1 MSSPI
6 RAILFFYV
14 LFPLTLTGQE
24 MENLLPFLFPGEM
37 VRNASATIYDQNVS
51 LEIKPDGEAHWNVEK
66 TVTVWNEKGDR
77 HGSFFCVYDQ
87 FRELKDFKGAV
98 YNSGGKKIKRV
109 SSSDLE
115 DYGSF
120 TSSFVD
126 DIKMKYFEPLV
137 SDYPYMVKYNYTIK
151 YLSSLFISD
160 WMPQPAYY
168 VSVVNSTFS
177 VEDCK
182 EYSFK
187 YKENNL
193 PEPPSVK
200 KTDNGNIYK
209 WKVEELEALKD
220 EPLSP
225 PLAEIAP
232 RVVTGTEKFQIE
244 GYKGSTESWEDF
256 GEWINHLANDRQE
269 LSDETRRSVNAIASQ
284 STNTEDKICALYEYL
299 QENTRYVSIQLG
311 IGGFQPEK
319 ASVVDEMGYGD
330 CKGLSNYMVSLLN
343 AAGIESYYAL
353 VNSGSR
359 AANVREDFPANQFN
373 HAIVCVPSDEDTLW
387 LECTSQHTPCG
398 FIGNFTGNR
407 KALLIEKGNSRLV
420 RTQSYTR
427 EMNTQNRTAKVV
439 LDAKGNGK
447 ATVITCYGGLQYD
460 NMEHLFRKETEEQ
473 EKWLYENVGI
483 PGFRIEEFSY
493 TLENGRFPQAEEILR
508 LDIEKYMA
516 LSGNRAFLNLNL
528 MNRFSRTL
536 IEDTARTVDIKLNFP
551 FTDID
556 TIIYQLP
563 VQYEVEAIPDPV
575 NIEFPF
581 AHFSM
586 LCKAD
591 GNSLTFIRRLEIE
604 KGEWPSYYYPE
615 FVDFYKK
622 LTKADKAMA
631 VLIKK

>member
-1 MSSPI
+1 MSSLL
-6 RAILFFYV
+6 RTVLFFYII
-14 LFPLTLTGQE
+14 FPLTLTGQE
-24 MENLLPFLFPGEM
+24 MENLLPFLLPGDM
-37 VRNASATIYDQNVS
+37 VRNASATVYNQDVS

-66 TVTVWNEKGDR
+66 TVTVWNEKGNR
-77 HGSFFCVYDQ
+77 HASFFAVYDQ
-87 FRELKDFKGAV
+87 FRELNDFKGAV

-109 SSSDLE
+109 ASSDLE

-120 TSSFVD
+120 TSSFVT
-126 DIKMKYFEPLV
+126 DIKMKYYEPLIN
-137 SDYPYMVKYNYTIK
+137 DYPYMVRYNYSIR
-151 YLSSLFISD
+151 YRSSLFIDD
-160 WMPQPAYY
+160 WVPQPDYH
-168 VSVVNSTFS
+168 VSVVKSTFT

-182 EYSFK
+182 EYPFK
-187 YKENNL
+187 YKEKNL
-193 PEPPSVK
+193 PEPTSVQKADK
-200 KTDNGNIYK
+200 KNIYL
-209 WKVEELEALKD
+209 WKVEELKALKN

-225 PLAEIAP
+225 PLSEITP
-232 RVVTGTEKFQIE
+232 SVMTGTEKFKIE
-244 GYKGSTESWEDF
+244 KYEGSTGSWKDF
-256 GEWINHLANDRQE
+256 GEWINHLTSDRQD
-269 LSDETRRSVNAIASQ
+269 LPDKTRRDVYALISKH
-284 STNTEDKICALYEYL
+284 TNKHDKICALYNYL

-319 ASVVDEMGYGD
+319 ASVVDEVGYGD

-343 AAGIESYYAL
+343 AAGIKSYYAL
-353 VNSGSR
+353 VNSGSSS
-359 AANVREDFPANQFN
+359 AFLEEDFPANQFN
-373 HAIVCVPSDEDTLW
+373 HAIVCVPVDNDTLW
-387 LECTSQHTPCG
+387 LECTSQNTPCG

-427 EMNTQNRTAKVV
+427 EMNTQNRKATVV
-439 LDAKGNGK
+439 LDAKGNGQ

-483 PGFRIEEFSY
+483 PGFRIEDFSY
-493 TLENGRFPQAEEILR
+493 ILEKGRFPQAEENLR
-508 LDIEKYMA
+508 LDLEKYMA
-516 LSGNRAFLNLNL
+516 LSGDRAFLNLNL

-536 IEDTARTVDIKLNFP
+536 VDDTNRTVDIILNFP
-551 FTDID
+551 FTDTD

-563 VQYEVEAIPDPV
+563 VEYEVEAMPDPV
-575 NIEFPF
+575 YIDYPF

-591 GNSLTFIRRLEIE
+591 GNSLTFIRKLEIE
-604 KGEWPSYYYPE
+604 KGEWPSSYYPE